1 MESMYYKSILL
12 ITSLTFF
19 YELRNSIMNIFNY
32 NAFSA
37 NRIPNYSV
45 KCN

>member
-1 MESMYYKSILL
+1 MESMDYKSILL
-12 ITSLTFF
+12 ITSLTLF
-19 YELRNSIMNIFNY
+19 YELRNSLMNIFNY

-37 NRIPNYSV
+37 NRIPKYSV